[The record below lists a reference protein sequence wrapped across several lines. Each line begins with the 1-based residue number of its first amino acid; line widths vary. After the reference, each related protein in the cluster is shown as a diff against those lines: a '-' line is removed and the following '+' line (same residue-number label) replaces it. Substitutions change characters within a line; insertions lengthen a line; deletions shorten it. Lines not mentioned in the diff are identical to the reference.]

1 MLGSRRPSI
10 ASVHSSSSI
19 RSYGGRRYER
29 EREQKEERE
38 MQRRLGK
45 MNSNSTTRIP
55 PTPSPHSTDD
65 LLPTLEED
73 KQVSIT

>member
-1 MLGSRRPSI
+1 
-10 ASVHSSSSI
+10 
-19 RSYGGRRYER
+19 
-29 EREQKEERE
+29 